1 MDLEMLLMLNL
12 LSNSVEKQT
21 KINNLQDENKKLKK
35 ELENF
40 KKNNKNKYL

>member
-1 MDLEMLLMLNL
+1 MLLMLNL

-40 KKNNKNKYL
+40 KKNNKIKYL